1 MAVRARLALDFRG
14 VFAEIGRPTV
24 EIALGHPTHQH
35 ERAVAED
42 GVVDRLQRLH
52 ERNIPH
58 PTARCMTTVC
68 FWHIASSSLSLVER
82 ADPAALHKRPEAFPG
97 RMEES
102 IGDQLG

>member
-24 EIALGHPTHQH
+24 EIALGRPTHQH

-58 PTARCMTTVC
+58 PTARRMTTVC
-68 FWHIASSSLSLVER
+68 FSPLAEIALRKVMS
-82 ADPAALHKRPEAFPG
+82 APG
-97 RMEES
+97 T
-102 IGDQLG
+102 DQT